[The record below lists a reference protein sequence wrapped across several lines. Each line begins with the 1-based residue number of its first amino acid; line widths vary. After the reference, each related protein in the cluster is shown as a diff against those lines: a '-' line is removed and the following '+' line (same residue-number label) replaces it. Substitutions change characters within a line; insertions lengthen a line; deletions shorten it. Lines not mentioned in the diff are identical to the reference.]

1 MQFSEILNY
10 VLGGGVMGLVIAV
23 ASLRATVRKANAE
36 AEKAKAEAEKAK
48 AEAET
53 VRIDNAEHA
62 TRVLI
67 DDILKPLRE
76 ELSSV
81 RKELGTTKEE
91 LNATRKEFG
100 STKRE
105 MARLRKAID
114 AANRC
119 EHHDECPVLYGLRE
133 LPKRNQDDNGAIRE
147 DRPPPTVARADVGE
161 PDGDASR
168 HDGTA
173 ANEAAG

>member
-10 VLGGGVMGLVIAV
+10 VLGGGIMGLIIAV
-23 ASLRATVRKANAE
+23 FTLRATVRRANAE
-36 AEKAKAEAEKAK
+36 AEKAR

-67 DDILKPLRE
+67 DNILKPLRE
-76 ELSSV
+76 ELASV
-81 RKELGTTKEE
+81 RSELSATKEE

-105 MARLRKAID
+105 MVRLRKAID

-119 EHHDECPVLYGLRE
+119 EHHDECPVLDKLRE
-133 LPKRNQDDNGAIRE
+133 LPKRSKDDDGNVGE
-147 DRPPPTVARADVGE
+147 DRPPPTDAGADEGE
-161 PDGDASR
+161 PDKDASR
-168 HDGTA
+168 HHGA
-173 ANEAAG
+173 AFGSAIK

>member
-1 MQFSEILNY
+1 MQFSEILNF
-10 VLGGGVMGLVIAV
+10 VLGGGLVGLLIAV
-23 ASLRATVRKANAE
+23 LTLRATVREANAK
-36 AEKAKAEAEKAK
+36 AEKARAEAEKAK

-76 ELSSV
+76 ELASV

-133 LPKRNQDDNGAIRE
+133 LPKRSKDDDGAVGE
-147 DRPPPTVARADVGE
+147 DRPPPTLAGAGVGE
-161 PDGDASR
+161 SNGDAGG
-168 HDGTA
+168 HDGA
-173 ANEAAG
+173 ASDAGVG